1 MNPFVGSQ
9 CVRNIASLS
18 LVMTSRPSFRSL
30 VGASFIVVGLL
41 AGTLAVGS
49 TASADGVGDAQQQV
63 DQVLDDLDTL
73 RDQMGQ
79 IDEDYSAALDRQDAL
94 VVEIAA
100 SQARID
106 ELTVELGDVQLV
118 LQQIAVDRFTG
129 GDSLTL
135 SPIFSDAATYSAAAQ
150 RAALGAIAI
159 DSGIG
164 DIDGMQSLVDGL
176 ATERAALQRKR
187 DEQTSLIATL
197 AQKQVDYDALEQAY
211 LAKEVTAK
219 AALGDALQA
228 AEEARA
234 AAAIAK
240 ASASAAKNSRSV
252 TTAAPRGGG
261 GDTGG
266 NGGGNDGG
274 GTAGDGG
281 STGGGEAPV
290 NNAPPVSG
298 KAGIAVSAAWSAI
311 GTPYGFAGETPGVSF
326 DCSGLT
332 KWAWGRAGVGMPHQ
346 SGAQYGSFA
355 HVSQADAQPGDL
367 IFYYSPIGHVGLYIG
382 GGQMI
387 HAPNTGTT
395 VTVAT
400 VHWNKV
406 VGVARPG

>member
-1 MNPFVGSQ
+1 
-9 CVRNIASLS
+9 
-18 LVMTSRPSFRSL
+18 MTTRLSFRSFL
-30 VGASFIVVGLL
+30 GASVVALGLI
-41 AGTLAVGS
+41 AGPLVVDS
-49 TASADGVGDAQQQV
+49 TASADGVSDAQQQV
-63 DQVLDDLDTL
+63 DQVLNELDSL

-159 DSGIG
+159 DNGRG

-176 ATERAALQRKR
+176 ATERATLQRKR

-197 AQKQVDYDALEQAY
+197 AQKQVDFDSLEQAY
-211 LAKEVTAK
+211 LAKEATAK

-234 AAAIAK
+234 AAAISK
-240 ASASAAKNSRSV
+240 ASASAASKARSV

-266 NGGGNDGG
+266 TGDTGGGNAGG
-274 GTAGDGG
+274 GNAGDGG

-298 KAGIAVSAAWSAI
+298 KAGIAVAAAWSAI

-346 SGAQYGSFA
+346 SGAQYGSFP

>member
-1 MNPFVGSQ
+1 
-9 CVRNIASLS
+9 
-18 LVMTSRPSFRSL
+18 MTSRRSFRSL
-30 VGASFIVVGLL
+30 LGASVMAVGLL

-49 TASADGVGDAQQQV
+49 GASADGVSDAQQQV

-79 IDEDYSAALDRQDAL
+79 IDEDYGAALDRQDAL

-159 DSGIG
+159 DNGRG
-164 DIDGMQSLVDGL
+164 NIDGMQSLVDGL
-176 ATERAALQRKR
+176 ATERATLQRKR
-187 DEQTSLIATL
+187 DEQASLIATL
-197 AQKQVDYDALEQAY
+197 AQKQVDYDSLEQAY
-211 LAKEVTAK
+211 LAKEATAK

-240 ASASAAKNSRSV
+240 ATASAASKARSV

-266 NGGGNDGG
+266 NGGNGGNDGGNDGG
-274 GTAGDGG
+274 GNAGDGG

-298 KAGIAVSAAWSAI
+298 KAGIAVAAAWSAI

-346 SGAQYGSFA
+346 SGAQSGSFP

-387 HAPNTGTT
+387 HAANTGTT

>member
-1 MNPFVGSQ
+1 
-9 CVRNIASLS
+9 
-18 LVMTSRPSFRSL
+18 MTSRFSFRSL
-30 VGASFIVVGLL
+30 LGASVVTVGLL
-41 AGTLAVGS
+41 AGPLVTH
-49 TASADGVGDAQQQV
+49 ASADGVSDAQQQV
-63 DQVLDDLDTL
+63 DQVLDELDNL

-94 VVEIAA
+94 ALEIEA

-106 ELTVELGDVQLV
+106 ELTDELGDVELV

-135 SPIFSDAATYSAAAQ
+135 SPIFSNAETYSAAAQ

-159 DSGIG
+159 DTGQG
-164 DIDGMQSLVDGL
+164 DIDGLQSLVDDL
-176 ATERAALQRKR
+176 AAERANLQRKR
-187 DEQTSLIATL
+187 DEQSSLIATL
-197 AQKQVDYDALEQAY
+197 AQKQVDFDALEQTY
-211 LAKEVTAK
+211 IAKEAAAK
-219 AALGDALQA
+219 ANLGDALQA

-234 AAAIAK
+234 AAAVAK
-240 ASASAAKNSRSV
+240 ATAKQSSNSGTG
-252 TTAAPRGGG
+252 TTAPPRGGG

-266 NGGGNDGG
+266 TDNGDNGGG
-274 GTAGDGG
+274 GD
-281 STGGGEAPV
+281 SGGGEVPV

-298 KAGIAVSAAWSAI
+298 KAGIAVAAAWTAI
-311 GTPYGFAGETPGVSF
+311 GTPYGFAGETPGVLF

-332 KWAWGRAGVGMPHQ
+332 KWAWGRAGVSMPHQ
-346 SGAQYGSFA
+346 SGAQYASFP
-355 HVSQADAQPGDL
+355 HVSQAEAQPGDL
-367 IFYYSPIGHVGLYIG
+367 IFYYSPIGHVGIYIG